1 MESLL
6 ERVGLG
12 GVVEEVYGSLRS
24 RVLGPPPPPPAPPAR
39 RLTEAVG
46 SCPFHEAEPVRPE
59 PPAPAASLSPEPP
72 PPVPAQAPRVEES
85 LHEAAPARPPKAS
98 RVRNASP
105 PKKKKA
111 AAVHKA
117 AAPRGKKVLAPPAAE
132 TAPAPASE
140 SSDAVSALVDALR
153 AHPRHQELLVA
164 GRLKDQLLRSLIP
177 FYLARSLSVEVTS
190 GTTSRFWGELGVTY
204 AAPNAAKALRLNTG
218 FTRDTKKGKALT
230 SKGVKYVEAALT
242 QLRSATDDSL

>member
-24 RVLGPPPPPPAPPAR
+24 RVLGPPPA
-39 RLTEAVG
+39 
-46 SCPFHEAEPVRPE
+46 
-59 PPAPAASLSPEPP
+59 PPAPAASLSPKPP
-72 PPVPAQAPRVEES
+72 PPVSAQALRVKES
-85 LHEAAPARPPKAS
+85 PHEAAPARPPKAS
-98 RVRNASP
+98 RARKASQ

-117 AAPRGKKVLAPPAAE
+117 AAPRGKKVVAPP
-132 TAPAPASE
+132 PAPASE
-140 SSDAVSALVDALR
+140 SSDAVGALVDALR

-230 SKGVKYVEAALT
+230 AKGVKYVEDALT
-242 QLRSATDDSL
+242 QLRSATGDEL